1 MDNHPALS
9 DPIDPLQFVATGDP
23 IISGFWKVESNSQPV
38 ACNLISEA
46 TSPGVISYHPDV
58 PLNSIT
64 ATTKEL
70 VSSKLLTALE
80 SLEHLLHDAI
90 ESEGSTEKTIFTT
103 SHTRTTYFCVAVRF
117 MTQANGILPVIAVS
131 LADQANHWGNF
142 LMSFSEGLEW
152 REVVRTLL
160 KL

>member
-103 SHTRTTYFCVAVRF
+103 PIRELPNFVAVRF